1 VSNASPA
8 AAVGRN
14 LPDLGGKVVIITGG
28 ATGIGRAGALRFA
41 AAGARVA
48 IADLSDATRVVQEIA
63 ATGLPQARAY
73 TVDVGDP
80 AQVEKLI
87 ADVEGDFGRIDVL
100 YANAG
105 IHHWGDATE
114 TELDDWAAS
123 LAVNLSGVFYLA
135 KYGIPALHRVGGGV
149 IVTTASEYGLLGAR
163 RSVGY
168 CATKAGIINLT
179 RALAVDH
186 ADQNIRANCIVPG
199 PIATERGLALFQE
212 DPGLAEAQDRLI
224 LLGRNGE
231 PSEIASVAAFLASDQ
246 SSFMTGSVVRVDG
259 GATSWYSV

>member
-1 VSNASPA
+1 MSNTTSSSTVAES
-8 AAVGRN
+8 
-14 LPDLGGKVVIITGG
+14 LPDLSGKVVVITGG
-28 ATGIGRAGALRFA
+28 ATGIGRAGALKFA
-41 AAGARVA
+41 AAGAKVA
-48 IADLSDATRVVQEIA
+48 IADLTDGTAVVEEIA
-63 ATGLPQARAY
+63 AAGLPEARAY

-87 ADVEGDFGRIDVL
+87 SDAERDFGRIDVV

-114 TELDDWAAS
+114 TEVDDWTAS
-123 LAVNLSGVFYLA
+123 LAVNLGGTFYLA
-135 KYGIPALHRVGGGV
+135 KYGIPAMNRVGGGV
-149 IVTTASEYGLLGAR
+149 IITTASEYGLLGAR

-168 CATKAGIINLT
+168 CASKAGIINLT

-186 ADQNIRANCIVPG
+186 AGQNIRANCIVPG

-224 LLGRNGE
+224 LLARNGD
-231 PSEIASVAAFLASDQ
+231 PSEIASVAVFLASNQ

>member
-1 VSNASPA
+1 VYPG
-8 AAVGRN
+8 VG
-14 LPDLGGKVVIITGG
+14 
-28 ATGIGRAGALRFA
+28 
-41 AAGARVA
+41 
-48 IADLSDATRVVQEIA
+48 VQH
-63 ATGLPQARAY
+63 
-73 TVDVGDP
+73 V
-80 AQVEKLI
+80 
-87 ADVEGDFGRIDVL
+87 
-100 YANAG
+100 
-105 IHHWGDATE
+105 DATE
-114 TELDDWAAS
+114 TGLDDWAAS

-149 IVTTASEYGLLGAR
+149 IITTASEYGLLGAR

-186 ADQNIRANCIVPG
+186 AGQNIRANCIVPG

-224 LLGRNGE
+224 LLGRNGD
-231 PSEIASVAAFLASDQ
+231 PSEIASVAAFLASEQ
-246 SSFMTGSVVRVDG
+246 SSFMTGSVLRVDG

>member
-1 VSNASPA
+1 MSNPSPA
-8 AAVGRN
+8 AVVDRH
-14 LPDLGGKVVIITGG
+14 LPDLAGKVVVITGA
-28 ATGIGRAGALRFA
+28 ATGIGRAGALKFA
-41 AAGARVA
+41 AAGAHVA
-48 IADLSDATRVVQEIA
+48 LADLTDATPVTEEIA
-63 ATGLPQARAY
+63 AAGLPAARAY

-80 AQVEKLI
+80 AQVEQLI
-87 ADVEGDFGRIDVL
+87 SDCERDLGRIDVL

-105 IHHWGDATE
+105 IHHWGTATE
-114 TELDDWAAS
+114 TGLDDWAAS
-123 LAVNLSGVFYLA
+123 LAVNLSGTFYLA
-135 KYGIPALHRVGGGV
+135 KYGIPALERAGGGV
-149 IVTTASEYGLLGAR
+149 IVTTASEYGLFGAR

-186 ADQNIRANCIVPG
+186 AAQNIRANCIVPG

-231 PSEIASVAAFLASDQ
+231 PAELAAVAVFLASDQ

>member
-1 VSNASPA
+1 MNNASPA
-8 AAVGRN
+8 ATVVGN
-14 LPDLGGKVVIITGG
+14 FPDLDGKVVVITGG

-48 IADLSDATRVVQEIA
+48 IADLTNGTAVAEEIA
-63 ATGLPQARAY
+63 ASGLPESRAY

-80 AQVEKLI
+80 GQMEKLI
-87 ADVEGDFGRIDVL
+87 VDAERDFGRIDVL

-114 TELDDWAAS
+114 TGLDDWAAS
-123 LAVNLSGVFYLA
+123 LAVNLSGAFYLA
-135 KYGIPALHRVGGGV
+135 KYGIPALKRVGGGV
-149 IVTTASEYGLLGAR
+149 IITTASEYGLLGAR

-186 ADQNIRANCIVPG
+186 AGQNIRANCIVPG

-224 LLGRNGE
+224 LLGRNGD
-231 PSEIASVAAFLASDQ
+231 PSEIASVAVFLASGQ